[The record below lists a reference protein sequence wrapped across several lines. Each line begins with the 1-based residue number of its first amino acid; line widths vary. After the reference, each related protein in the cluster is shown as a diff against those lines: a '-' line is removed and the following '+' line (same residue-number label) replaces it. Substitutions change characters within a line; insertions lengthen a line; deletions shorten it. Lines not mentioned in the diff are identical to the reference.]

1 MDVQVLKERIPTS
14 PAFIIDESEVLRALH
29 TLAEL
34 KLESGCKLLYSI
46 KTLSLSAILALVKP
60 YVDGFSVS
68 SLFEA
73 RLANELLMGAGGIH
87 LTSPGLKTEE
97 ITELVG
103 LCSHIS
109 ANSLGQ
115 YQRFFNTRSNLTSIG
130 LRVNPKL
137 SFSSDDRYDPC
148 RTYSKLG
155 MDLAE
160 LEDFECLQS
169 IQGLHFH
176 TVYSAKDYQP
186 LLQTVAKLRAKLG
199 KNLGKLS
206 WLNLG
211 GGYLFDEIPDKQAFV
226 SLVQQLKHDYELDVI
241 IEPGNAVVGKA
252 GYLLATV
259 VDSFKS
265 DGKTVGVL
273 DTSVNHQPQV
283 FEYQRQPEL
292 LEHDVNGSFPTLIAG
307 STCLAGDLFG
317 DYVFNKPLSVGDKL
331 VFKNL
336 GAYSLVKA
344 NRFNGYNLPDVYF
357 VNHNHVSLIK
367 HHTYQDYKQ
376 LWADEC

>member
-1 MDVQVLKERIPTS
+1 MDVRALKERIPTS
-14 PAFIIDESEVLRALH
+14 PAFVIDEAEVLRALH
-29 TLAEL
+29 VLAAL
-34 KLESGCKLLYSI
+34 KLESGCKLLYSV
-46 KTLSLSAILALVKP
+46 KTLSLSAILALVKSDI
-60 YVDGFSVS
+60 DGFSVS

-73 RLANELLMGAGGIH
+73 RLANELLTGAGDIH
-87 LTSPGLKTEE
+87 LTSPGLKPEE
-97 ITELVG
+97 MAELIG

-115 YQRFFNTRSNLTSIG
+115 YQRLFNSCSNLTSLG
-130 LRVNPKL
+130 VRVNPKL
-137 SFSSDDRYDPC
+137 SFSPDDRYDPC

-155 MDLAE
+155 VDLAE
-160 LEDFECLQS
+160 LENSGLLQG

-186 LLQTVAKLRAKLG
+186 LLQTVAELRSKLG
-199 KNLGKLS
+199 KNLGELS

-211 GGYLFDEIPDKQAFV
+211 GGYLFDEIPEKQAFV
-226 SLVQQLKHDYELDVI
+226 SLVRQLKYDYDLDVI

-265 DGKTVGVL
+265 DGKTVAVL

-292 LEHDVNGSFPTLIAG
+292 LEHDVNGSFPTLVVG

-357 VNHNHVSLIK
+357 VNNHHVRLIK
-367 HHTYQDYKQ
+367 HHTYHDYKQ